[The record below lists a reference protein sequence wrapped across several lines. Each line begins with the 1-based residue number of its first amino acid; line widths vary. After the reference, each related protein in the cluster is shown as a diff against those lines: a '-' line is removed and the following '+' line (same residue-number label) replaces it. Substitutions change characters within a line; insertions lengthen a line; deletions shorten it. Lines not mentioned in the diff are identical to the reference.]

1 MVELARGE
9 WGDWL
14 LVEDGRVVAVHVRWR
29 SDADTRARAR
39 RHAQRLNGQH
49 QRALRDGGV
58 AHNGR
63 DPSAPAVTPHCE
75 RAASRPA

>member
-14 LVEDGRVVAVHVRWR
+14 LVEDSRVVAVHVRWT
-29 SDADTRARAR
+29 SDADTRARAH
-39 RHAQRLNGQH
+39 RHAQRLNGQP
-49 QRALRDGGV
+49 QRVLRDGDF
-58 AHNGR
+58 ANNGR
-63 DPSAPAVTPHCE
+63 DPSAPAVTPRCK

>member
-14 LVEDGRVVAVHVRWR
+14 LVEDSRVVAVHVRWR

-39 RHAQRLNGQH
+39 RHAEQQNG
-49 QRALRDGGV
+49 QRALHDGGV
-58 AHNGR
+58 ANNGR
-63 DPSAPAVTPHCE
+63 DPSAPAVTPRCE